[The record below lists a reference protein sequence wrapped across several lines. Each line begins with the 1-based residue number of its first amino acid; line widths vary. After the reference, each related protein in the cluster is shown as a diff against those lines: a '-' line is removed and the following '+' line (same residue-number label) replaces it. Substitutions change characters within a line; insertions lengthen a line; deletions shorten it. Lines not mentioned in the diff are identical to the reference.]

1 MEEKIMDSR
10 KVLFSIGILTVV
22 FLSGMSIGFSQT
34 VGLPPTEE
42 LAMDRLNK
50 SPRHGEW
57 VTVDAGKGDMVDA
70 WLVYPERSD
79 NAPVVIVIHEIYGL
93 TDWIRAVADQMA
105 AEGFIAIA
113 PDLLSGKGTGGKGT
127 RSVSRDDARMLIQ
140 ELSWSE
146 IVRRLDATAQYATA
160 LPAATKKFGVVGF
173 CWGGGISFSYATEQ
187 PDLDAAVVY
196 YGVSPDTV
204 KLVDIKAP
212 ILGLYGGNDNRVN
225 STIPAADA
233 EMTRLGK
240 RYEYE
245 LYNGAGHAFLRNQ
258 AGQNGANLKATQSAW
273 PRMVKFLRETL
284 GS

>member
-1 MEEKIMDSR
+1 MDSR

-233 EMTRLGK
+233 EMKRLGK